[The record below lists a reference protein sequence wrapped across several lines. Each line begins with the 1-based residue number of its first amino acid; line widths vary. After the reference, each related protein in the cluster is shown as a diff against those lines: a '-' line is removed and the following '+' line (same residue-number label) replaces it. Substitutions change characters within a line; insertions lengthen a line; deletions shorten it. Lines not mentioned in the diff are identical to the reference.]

1 MKRIIIT
8 ESQMNALLEA
18 MGGAYLDL
26 QSGDNVD
33 DAATNKEVFVNDPDT
48 TYKDRNTTTDA
59 FLQKRMSGRSG
70 MFKASTR
77 GANACYE
84 DINESDEINDKTY
97 NYGKNTKQRM
107 SQLAGQGE
115 MYNSIANGEEVT
127 ADNLYVRRNRLKQRV
142 KNNPMD
148 MAAKT
153 ALKGT
158 DSRLKQAQ
166 GEAQNMRDAK
176 KDAGLPT
183 RKKPT
188 FNPNGPQKGNSHSK
202 SDANVYYFK

>member
-1 MKRIIIT
+1 M
-8 ESQMNALLEA
+8 SALLEA
-18 MGGAYLDL
+18 IGGGAYLDL

-48 TYKDRNTTTDA
+48 TYKNKNTTTDG

-97 NYGKNTKQRM
+97 NYGKKTRQNM

-115 MYNSIANGEEVT
+115 MYNSIANGEPVT
-127 ADNLYVRRNRLKQRV
+127 ADNLYVRQNRLKERV
-142 KNNPMD
+142 KNNPGD

-158 DSRLKQAQ
+158 KTRLSQAQ
-166 GEAQNMRDAK
+166 SEAQNMRDAK
-176 KDAGLPT
+176 KNAGMPA

>member
-1 MKRIIIT
+1 MKRITIT
-8 ESQMNALLEA
+8 EAQMSALLEA
-18 MGGAYLDL
+18 IGGAYLDM
-26 QSGDNVD
+26 QAGNDVD

-48 TYKDRNTTTDA
+48 TYKKRNTTTDA

-70 MFKASTR
+70 MFKASSR

-97 NYGKNTKQRM
+97 NYGKKTRQNM

-115 MYNSIANGEEVT
+115 MYNSIADGEPVT
-127 ADNLYVRRNRLKQRV
+127 ANNLYVRQNRLKEKV

-158 DSRLKQAQ
+158 KTRLNQAQ
-166 GEAQNMRDAK
+166 SEAQNMRDVK
-176 KDAGLPT
+176 KDMGLPT

>member
-1 MKRIIIT
+1 MT
-8 ESQMNALLEA
+8 GLMEAL
-18 MGGAYLDL
+18 GGAYLDL
-26 QSGDNVD
+26 QSGENVD
-33 DAATNKEVFVNDPDT
+33 DAATNKEIFVNDPDT
-48 TYKDRNTTTDA
+48 TYKSRNTTTDA
-59 FLQKRMSGRSG
+59 FLQKRTPGRGIRQMSS
-70 MFKASTR
+70 R

-97 NYGKNTKQRM
+97 NYGKKTQQNM

-127 ADNLYVRRNRLKQRV
+127 ADNLYVRRNRLKEKV

-158 DSRLKQAQ
+158 SSRLKQAQ

-176 KDAGLPT
+176 KNAGTPV
-183 RKKPT
+183 RKKPS
-188 FNPNGPQKGNSHSK
+188 FSPNGLQRGNSHTK
-202 SDANVYYFK
+202 NDANIYYFK

>member
-1 MKRIIIT
+1 
-8 ESQMNALLEA
+8 MNALLEA

-48 TYKDRNTTTDA
+48 AYKDRNTTTDA

-97 NYGKNTKQRM
+97 NYGKTTKRNM

-115 MYNSIANGEEVT
+115 MYNSIANGEAVT
-127 ADNLYVRRNRLKQRV
+127 ANNLYVRQNRLKDRV

-158 DSRLKQAQ
+158 KSRLSQAQ
-166 GEAQNMRDAK
+166 SEARNMRDAK
-176 KDAGLPT
+176 KHAGIPV

-188 FNPNGPQKGNSHSK
+188 MNPNGPKKGNSHSK